1 MCLCVCVLQPRTRCV
16 PQLLFVCLSP
26 CPPPSVF
33 VTMTNTS
40 AATSSATAAASV
52 LPAATSGPNVRPS
65 RCTITQGTT
74 HCTCE
79 PGYTISGRDS
89 SICTG
94 INKCLVPATGR
105 YCHVFSV
112 VTVCGLFALK
122 ISMNASCSITA
133 RLEDCVYMLV
143 LTLLGATAA
152 HVPADTTWP
161 EMGAAAK
168 VFLSFFCCF
177 YSAWFKITRC
187 YKYSQLRFNLIFIVM
202 YVFILHYPLSC

>member
-1 MCLCVCVLQPRTRCV
+1 MPVGVNSVLQP
-16 PQLLFVCLSP
+16 LFVSLSP

-40 AATSSATAAASV
+40 AATSSSTAAASV

-79 PGYTISGRDS
+79 PGYTITGRDS

-94 INKCLVPATGR
+94 IHARLVPATTKS
-105 YCHVFSV
+105 CLVFRFL
-112 VTVCGLFALK
+112 TACGLIFLK
-122 ISMNASCSITA
+122 ISMNVSCSITA
-133 RLEDCVYMLV
+133 RREDCVYMRV

-152 HVPADTTWP
+152 RVPADTTWR

-168 VFLSFFCCF
+168 VVLSFFVAF
-177 YSAWFKITRC
+177 T
-187 YKYSQLRFNLIFIVM
+187 
-202 YVFILHYPLSC
+202 LSDLK

>member
-1 MCLCVCVLQPRTRCV
+1 MRVGVNLAKNKIQYV
-16 PQLLFVCLSP
+16 PQPLFVSLSP

-79 PGYTISGRDS
+79 PGYTITGRDS

-94 INKCLVPATGR
+94 INTCLVLATAR
-105 YCHVFSV
+105 SCFVFTF
-112 VTVCGLFALK
+112 VTVCGLIFLK
-122 ISMNASCSITA
+122 ISMNVSCSITA
-133 RLEDCVYMLV
+133 RLEDCVCMRV

-152 HVPADTTWP
+152 RVPADTTWR

-168 VFLSFFCCF
+168 VL
-177 YSAWFKITRC
+177 
-187 YKYSQLRFNLIFIVM
+187 L
-202 YVFILHYPLSC
+202 